1 VSLRERVG
9 DLFGGKEQVNLT
21 EGGIGK
27 PLFVLA
33 LPIVIT
39 NLLQTAYN
47 LADTFWLGQYST
59 EALAAIS
66 FAFPMVFL
74 LISLGLGIS
83 VAGSVLVA
91 QNTGAGDDRQAEYA
105 ASQTVT
111 FALVASVFLGAAGFF
126 FVDDLL
132 VIFGASPG
140 VLEAATAY
148 MRVISLGLPFMFGFF
163 IFISLMRGY
172 GDTITPMLVMLG
184 TVILNV
190 AVDPFLI
197 NGWWLFPEL
206 GIEGAAYA
214 TVFSRGLAMVVGLG
228 IMLNGTRGVR
238 IRPEDMVPDLD
249 YSRKMLRIGIPASI
263 EGTGRAA
270 SVNAL
275 LIVVG
280 AFATPVVAGFGI
292 GIRVFSVIFL
302 PAIAVARAVETM
314 AGQNIGAGQPD
325 RAELAADF
333 AAKVTFL
340 VLGGVGVLIFLF
352 PAPIVAVFTDD
363 PAVIGTGA
371 EFLRYVS
378 LTFGFIGILRAYTG
392 AFRGAGR
399 TLVAAVVAITF
410 LGLVRLPV
418 AAALALGVG
427 PTTLGLAG
435 VTVAVPR
442 LVVGM
447 GPVGIWWAFVVS
459 NLVGAALAFA
469 WFKRGTWR
477 DADIRGGPGGPDE
490 RAATGEEGDG
500 TADGRPVGDGSGTGT
515 CERSPGDDD

>member
-1 VSLRERVG
+1 
-9 DLFGGKEQVNLT
+9 VNLT

-33 LPIVIT
+33 LPIVVT

-47 LADTFWLGQYST
+47 LADTFWLGRYST

-91 QNTGAGDDRQAEYA
+91 QNTGAGDDRAAEYA

-111 FALVASVFLGAAGFF
+111 FALIASVLLGAAGFV

-132 VIFGASPG
+132 VVFGASPG

-163 IFISLMRGY
+163 VFVSLMRGY
-172 GDTITPMLVMLG
+172 GDTVTPMLVMFG

-190 AVDPFLI
+190 ALDPFLI
-197 NGWWLFPEL
+197 NGWWAFPEL

-214 TVFSRGLAMVVGLG
+214 TVFSRGLAMAVGLG
-228 IMLNGTRGVR
+228 IMFEGTRGVR
-238 IRPEDMVPDLD
+238 IRLGDMGPDLG
-249 YSRKMLRIGIPASI
+249 YSRRMLRIGVPASI

-270 SVNAL
+270 SVNLL

-292 GIRVFSVIFL
+292 GIRVFSVVFL

-325 RAELAADF
+325 RAEQAADF
-333 AAKVTFL
+333 AARVMFL
-340 VLGGVGVLIFLF
+340 VLGGFGVLVFLL
-352 PAPIVAVFTDD
+352 PEPIVGVFTDD
-363 PAVIGTGA
+363 PAVLGTGA

-399 TLVAAVVAITF
+399 TMVAAVLAITF

-427 PTTLGLAG
+427 PTTLSLAG
-435 VTVAVPR
+435 VTLAVPR
-442 LVVGM
+442 LVAGM
-447 GPVGIWWAFVVS
+447 GPAGIWWGFVVS
-459 NLVGAALAFA
+459 NVVGAALAVA

-477 DADIRGGPGGPDE
+477 DADVRGGPGGPVE
-490 RAATGEEGDG
+490 RDAAGEDG
-500 TADGRPVGDGSGTGT
+500 SDGSVPSGDGSPAP
-515 CERSPGDDD
+515 EPASDGD